1 MIVNCK
7 SVSILDGTQQ
17 CPDLLGKQ
25 TPMLYDILFVLQEQ
39 WLQYSLL
46 ALMIHR
52 EIGLNKVTIDHTL
65 LNLRQAISLELSRL
79 DTVDSDRMFGR
90 LFQGSLK
97 KGKETM
103 DGGCDR
109 CELTYRATIS
119 TEENMLFCEVIL
131 HIL

>member
-1 MIVNCK
+1 
-7 SVSILDGTQQ
+7 
-17 CPDLLGKQ
+17 
-25 TPMLYDILFVLQEQ
+25 
-39 WLQYSLL
+39 
-46 ALMIHR
+46 MIHR
-52 EIGLNKVTIDHTL
+52 EIGLHKVTIDHTL

-109 CELTYRATIS
+109 CELTYRPTIS